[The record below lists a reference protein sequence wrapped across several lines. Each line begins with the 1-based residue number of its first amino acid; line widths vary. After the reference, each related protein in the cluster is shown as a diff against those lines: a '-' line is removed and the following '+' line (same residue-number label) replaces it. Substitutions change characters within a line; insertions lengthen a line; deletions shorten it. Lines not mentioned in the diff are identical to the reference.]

1 MTFYVT
7 CYKDLNDKCLVF
19 AKSEIWYAGRFLTE
33 LALSEMNGY
42 TNDIFCN
49 VLFTIWLHVFTIT
62 ALYQLPLTSVN
73 GQEMPQFP
81 GGL

>member
-1 MTFYVT
+1 MLADSSLTVLITSFVNE
-7 CYKDLNDKCLVF
+7 L
-19 AKSEIWYAGRFLTE
+19 YANLLCFST
-33 LALSEMNGY
+33 
-42 TNDIFCN
+42 TN
-49 VLFTIWLHVFTIT
+49 